1 MENSGFAYAINCV
14 GACVVALP
22 RGNDIYIMRGVL
34 GAGQATIFTSLNSMS
49 SPSSH
54 GGRAEKRGPWGKV
67 GSRRACKLYFQ
78 LCAISR
84 NRRGILRSPH
94 TILAQRWL
102 RDLFCI
108 FSLLYA
114 TFSYLFAIIS
124 IGLSCMSVYTTPPP
138 ALSLFL
144 YLLSIVREIERKS
157 SAQNVDVEMK
167 FNLAFLLTQ
176 FCVSSESG
184 FWPKRRMYQSYKW
197 IYRLARVCVCAH
209 TDTYNCSLAQSVRTS
224 N

>member
-1 MENSGFAYAINCV
+1 
-14 GACVVALP
+14 
-22 RGNDIYIMRGVL
+22 
-34 GAGQATIFTSLNSMS
+34 MS
-49 SPSSH
+49 SPSSLCRCH
-54 GGRAEKRGPWGKV
+54 GGREGRKV
-67 GSRRACKLYFQ
+67 ESRRACKFYFQ

-94 TILAQRWL
+94 TIHAQRWL

-114 TFSYLFAIIS
+114 TFSYLFIIIS
-124 IGLSCMSVYTTPPP
+124 IVSRACLLSVPPP
-138 ALSLFL
+138 LPLPHPFFVP
-144 YLLSIVREIERKS
+144 LLVVIVREIERKS

-167 FNLAFLLTQ
+167 FNLTFLLTQ

-209 TDTYNCSLAQSVRTS
+209 TDTLNCVAWPSRFGLQINSISASVMT
-224 N
+224 NWLN

>member
-1 MENSGFAYAINCV
+1 
-14 GACVVALP
+14 
-22 RGNDIYIMRGVL
+22 
-34 GAGQATIFTSLNSMS
+34 MS

-138 ALSLFL
+138 RPFFVPLLVVYCAWNRAEKLSPECWRGNEIQFGISFN
-144 YLLSIVREIERKS
+144 SI
-157 SAQNVDVEMK
+157 
-167 FNLAFLLTQ
+167 L
-176 FCVSSESG
+176 CVK
-184 FWPKRRMYQSYKW
+184 WKW
-197 IYRLARVCVCAH
+197 ILTKASHV
-209 TDTYNCSLAQSVRTS
+209 SEL
-224 N
+224 

>member
-1 MENSGFAYAINCV
+1 M
-14 GACVVALP
+14 P
-22 RGNDIYIMRGVL
+22 L
-34 GAGQATIFTSLNSMS
+34 GTGE
-49 SPSSH
+49 
-54 GGRAEKRGPWGKV
+54 RGKV
-67 GSRRACKLYFQ
+67 ESRRACKFYFQ

-84 NRRGILRSPH
+84 NRRGILWSPRA
-94 TILAQRWL
+94 ILAQRWL

-114 TFSYLFAIIS
+114 TFSYLFIIIS
-124 IGLSCMSVYTTPPP
+124 IGLSCMFVVSSPPLPP
-138 ALSLFL
+138 ALPCVPHLVV
-144 YLLSIVREIERKS
+144 IVREIERKS

-167 FNLAFLLTQ
+167 FNLTFLLTQ

-197 IYRLARVCVCAH
+197 IYRLARVCLQ
-209 TDTYNCSLAQSVRTS
+209 TDTHTHTHDSRLVQSVRAS